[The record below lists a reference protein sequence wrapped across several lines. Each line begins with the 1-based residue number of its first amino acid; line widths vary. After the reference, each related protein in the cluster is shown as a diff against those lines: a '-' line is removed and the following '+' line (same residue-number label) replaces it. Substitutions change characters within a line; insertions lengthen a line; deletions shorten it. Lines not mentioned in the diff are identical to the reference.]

1 MGQPLAVSTASIVS
15 VFVDCQ
21 RCQRLKSMPHIL
33 LHFFQ
38 FSFVADYRQRQA
50 AISSVR
56 R

>member
-1 MGQPLAVSTASIVS
+1 MGQLLAVSTASIVS

-38 FSFVADYRQRQA
+38 FSFVADNRQREA
-50 AISSVR
+50 AIPSINR
-56 R
+56 